1 LAQSPRLFGT
11 EQQPSR
17 QYHVCLGPDAI
28 ERDPDLLPAVRRAGV
43 GTVWLGGF
51 FYGHWPCPLERLQ
64 AARAKIERLGMAAQV
79 INVPLG
85 HPGDSLGAT
94 DGSFPLTPPPH
105 WKLGSRPEGKT
116 YAGTSLHQ
124 PATAENV
131 QALKA
136 LGKAGFTRVFLDDD
150 FRLARGPGDIGGC
163 FCAEHQAQF
172 LRLHGYSQT
181 RWAELL
187 AGIRSRSL
195 TPLMRAWIEFTAD
208 ELTASFRAQRR
219 ALDGGELG
227 LMAMYLGSEKA
238 GIRLTDYGGVPFRVG
253 ELMFD
258 DASFGTVKGKT
269 DELFSALMH
278 RRFCRPELAFSE
290 TTAYPAHRLSAR
302 NLAAKLALSTLAD
315 VRNTMFMSGVTPF
328 PRAHWDTL
336 GPAMKTQAALHGAI
350 AGHQP
355 RGPFKHF
362 WGEASRF
369 VGDDRPFSLFLA
381 SGIPFEVTDRPGRDG
396 WTFLSD
402 ADARM
407 AAAGHLV
414 TRGTRFVGRPV
425 GGLRGSSIEPS
436 DESLDALFSFKAKV
450 VPRLGNIP
458 YVVENEPAICAWYP
472 TAKAVLIWN
481 PQEQKKNWTLQFGQR
496 RRAVEI
502 GGLELQLVEQ
512 VG

>member
-1 LAQSPRLFGT
+1 
-11 EQQPSR
+11 
-17 QYHVCLGPDAI
+17 
-28 ERDPDLLPAVRRAGV
+28 
-43 GTVWLGGF
+43 
-51 FYGHWPCPLERLQ
+51 
-64 AARAKIERLGMAAQV
+64 
-79 INVPLG
+79 
-85 HPGDSLGAT
+85 
-94 DGSFPLTPPPH
+94 
-105 WKLGSRPEGKT
+105 
-116 YAGTSLHQ
+116 
-124 PATAENV
+124 
-131 QALKA
+131 
-136 LGKAGFTRVFLDDD
+136 
-150 FRLARGPGDIGGC
+150 
-163 FCAEHQAQF
+163 
-172 LRLHGYSQT
+172 
-181 RWAELL
+181 
-187 AGIRSRSL
+187 
-195 TPLMRAWIEFTAD
+195 
-208 ELTASFRAQRR
+208 
-219 ALDGGELG
+219 
-227 LMAMYLGSEKA
+227 
-238 GIRLTDYGGVPFRVG
+238 
-253 ELMFD
+253 MFD